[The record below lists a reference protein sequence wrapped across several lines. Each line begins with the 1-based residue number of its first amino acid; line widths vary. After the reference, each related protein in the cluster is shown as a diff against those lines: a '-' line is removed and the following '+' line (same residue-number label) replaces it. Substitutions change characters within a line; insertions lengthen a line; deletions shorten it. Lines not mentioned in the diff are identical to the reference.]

1 MNSDLY
7 ISRPFCNTTWWYWII
22 FLFFVK
28 VVIFCVYIYIIIFLF
43 FVVVITENMMDL
55 PCRNSTLLLL
65 PYKNIWKGNASH
77 RMGYFGWG
85 GVGNVG
91 VSSSGFLIHLHNSM
105 HREPG
110 AIGRPP
116 CLGTQV
122 SAATIALKNVLV
134 SPCSV
139 SQASGTQQ
147 WLNTY
152 LLKN

>member
-1 MNSDLY
+1 M
-7 ISRPFCNTTWWYWII
+7 
-22 FLFFVK
+22 
-28 VVIFCVYIYIIIFLF
+28 YIYKIIFLF
-43 FVVVITENMMDL
+43 FVVVIIENMMDL
-55 PCRNSTLLLL
+55 LCRNATLILL

-110 AIGRPP
+110 GIGRPP

-122 SAATIALKNVLV
+122 SAATTAPKNVLV
-134 SPCSV
+134 LPCSL
-139 SQASGTQQ
+139 SQASCAQ
-147 WLNTY
+147 
-152 LLKN
+152 